1 MTSNDK
7 SSIPW
12 TKGNVGDSN
21 LIRTSSLDP
30 DYKRQNLNLINTP
43 VKLLFEKDVNSIT
56 LDWSQDEVMNERRL
70 VQFNFNRI
78 SPTDFWVEF
87 NPIAKKNYTPEIPI
101 ISCIYWKEKDIHIVT
116 SVDIILILEYLVQES
131 FSIEEKNRIRRNL
144 QSLKPYTISRT
155 NASLQRFFNLLMSME
170 DPRPRNIEKDLKVF
184 KWSDL
189 FVALNKVIL
198 KYSSN
203 IHSYNSAPKTTPHY
217 NSNSTSPML
226 NHHNRKLSDPG
237 SSDILSLTCPPKNN
251 SSIHHSQ
258 FNNLSNPNLSILGIN
273 GGSIN
278 KNRRYSADL
287 TCSPNK
293 QFNNHLYAKDD
304 IITNPNHFQ
313 PPPKHHQSLPP
324 SSATPS
330 FLPYERLKVLKRR
343 MNQSNNSNQLSIN
356 NRNNRIFQH
365 ALKPADPV
373 PLNTNTSNNNTPN
386 GGGSSSATIT
396 DESNSSPDDLDKIS
410 NDRDSNDSSANEL
423 SNEKS
428 GFAAVAAEQ
437 KKSPNNDS
445 ELASAPEST
454 EILELNSTQGTPNSN
469 DENATGSRSNGDSGG
484 ASLSG
489 SGISGSGSGSGSS
502 GSNFMS
508 SNTGL
513 SSNVFSSNDQNS
525 STQPSSNTSGGNS
538 AGSYI
543 RHGALNKIQNQVPPS
558 HPPQQIKELDE
569 GVNKN
574 SIETNK
580 DSDNVKNFTKDQSH
594 RMFGSSKTE
603 DPTPVIHPNQ
613 YYQYP
618 TQSQLYHSKNVKG
631 NNTPPL
637 SKKNVEI
644 HDAELQHQP
653 PVNSRAARLSRL
665 ETTAQPPPPIQS
677 SDPLPSL
684 KDNIDNINSFDNR
697 HQKKESGIQLPPITP
712 SFQSN
717 FPLPSVK
724 QVAGYLMNAD
734 GSNLFP
740 ISKNIKQPNPEE
752 DKT

>member
-30 DYKRQNLNLINTP
+30 DYIRQNLNLINTP

-56 LDWSQDEVMNERRL
+56 LDWSQDEMMNERRL

-155 NASLQRFFNLLMSME
+155 NSSLQRFFNLLMSME

-184 KWSDL
+184 K
-189 FVALNKVIL
+189 
-198 KYSSN
+198 
-203 IHSYNSAPKTTPHY
+203 
-217 NSNSTSPML
+217 
-226 NHHNRKLSDPG
+226 
-237 SSDILSLTCPPKNN
+237 C
-251 SSIHHSQ
+251 
-258 FNNLSNPNLSILGIN
+258 
-273 GGSIN
+273 
-278 KNRRYSADL
+278 
-287 TCSPNK
+287 
-293 QFNNHLYAKDD
+293 
-304 IITNPNHFQ
+304 
-313 PPPKHHQSLPP
+313 
-324 SSATPS
+324 
-330 FLPYERLKVLKRR
+330 
-343 MNQSNNSNQLSIN
+343 
-356 NRNNRIFQH
+356 
-365 ALKPADPV
+365 
-373 PLNTNTSNNNTPN
+373 NTSNNNTPN

-396 DESNSSPDDLDKIS
+396 DDSNSSPDDLDKIS
-410 NDRDSNDSSANEL
+410 NERDSNDSSANEL

-469 DENATGSRSNGDSGG
+469 DENATGSRSNEDSGG

-502 GSNFMS
+502 GSNLVS

-513 SSNVFSSNDQNS
+513 SSNIFSSNDQNS

-543 RHGALNKIQNQVPPS
+543 RHGALNKIQNQVPPP

-574 SIETNK
+574 SVETNK
-580 DSDNVKNFTKDQSH
+580 DSDNVNNFTKDQSN
-594 RMFGSSKTE
+594 RMFGSSKIE

-618 TQSQLYHSKNVKG
+618 TQSQLYHPKNVKG

-665 ETTAQPPPPIQS
+665 ETTAQPPPIQS
-677 SDPLPSL
+677 LDPLPSL

-717 FPLPSVK
+717 FPLPSAK
-724 QVAGYLMNAD
+724 QVAGYLKNAD
-734 GSNLFP
+734 VGGIPNAWNSASSKFCLTAKLSAYLIFFGSL
-740 ISKNIKQPNPEE
+740 
-752 DKT
+752 TL